1 MTSKSDGAIDSVCL
15 ILLGL
20 LSFVAASST
29 ILVVVQKV
37 KAAQARR
44 GRLNPFPKFRLGWI
58 IQKPGAE
65 QNGTKKNFQDCLVL
79 LLPQRLSP
87 STRLSDPRKK
97 LPA

>member
-37 KAAQARR
+37 KAAQAKEDDSTHFRSFDWDLFR
-44 GRLNPFPKFRLGWI
+44 AKIILNLR
-58 IQKPGAE
+58 
-65 QNGTKKNFQDCLVL
+65 
-79 LLPQRLSP
+79 
-87 STRLSDPRKK
+87 TRF
-97 LPA
+97 